1 MTFPG
6 RGIGPAG
13 IDVCGSFKWKGIG
26 NFINN
31 VRTRGGAF
39 AGIIS
44 HRYNGVTRV
53 WFNSTATLGSAR
65 KFKSIQEA
73 AEFIYSRRIKKGWR
87 V

>member
-1 MTFPG
+1 MTAYTAFQLEQAG
-6 RGIGPAG
+6 ATKEGI
-13 IDVCGSFKWKGIG
+13 SFD
-26 NFINN
+26 

-53 WFNSTATLGSAR
+53 WFNSTATRGSAR
-65 KFKSIQEA
+65 KFRSIQEA
-73 AEFIYSRRIKKGWR
+73 AEFIYNRRVKKGWR